1 LHSPPRQ
8 ISDEDK
14 AQWNIPPAI
23 SNWKNSKG
31 YTIPLDKRLAA
42 DGRGLIDVKINDNFA
57 KVSEALYVAEQTARV
72 SVDTRARM
80 QKQISQREQSAQEKR
95 IRKVATRMMEHAVDE
110 GDQFSGGDTQS
121 VHSQKRSR
129 I

>member
-1 LHSPPRQ
+1 M
-8 ISDEDK
+8 
-14 AQWNIPPAI
+14 
-23 SNWKNSKG
+23 
-31 YTIPLDKRLAA
+31 AA